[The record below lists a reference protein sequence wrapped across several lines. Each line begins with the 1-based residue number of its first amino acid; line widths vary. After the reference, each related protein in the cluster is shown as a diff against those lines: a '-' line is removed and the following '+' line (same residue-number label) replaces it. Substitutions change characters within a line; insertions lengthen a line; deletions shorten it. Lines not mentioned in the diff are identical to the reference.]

1 MSRYALPL
9 FLAAASLVIAFSS
22 CQTTAPE
29 QQPQT
34 IYAPAN
40 GEIVCAALIH
50 FDKEPSAE
58 LRAQLVSA
66 GAIEDSNWFAMS
78 AVDTAAERAA
88 VDAALKAG
96 AKLYRV
102 RK

>member
-1 MSRYALPL
+1 MRRYAVPM
-9 FLAAASLVIAFSS
+9 FLAAASLVIALSS

-29 QQPQT
+29 PQGQAV
-34 IYAPAN
+34 YAPAN

-50 FDKEPSAE
+50 FDAAPSAE

-66 GAIEDSNWFAMS
+66 GAAEDGNWFAMT
-78 AVDTAAERAA
+78 AVDTDAERAA